1 MQVIRAMRQYIKLIA
16 VCALV
21 GAVVG
26 VLFGIALPESY
37 RAQATLQYVALD
49 TQSESILG
57 RLAGGAGL
65 LAGLAGG
72 VGEDKAAAVT
82 TLQSRTVVNDF
93 IQKNGLAPRLFNER
107 WDATANKWKS
117 PEKQPT
123 PQELYRRFSKNL
135 LRVASDQVTGLVYV
149 SIKWSNAKEAA
160 EWTNGLIAA
169 ANAYLKGI
177 AIAEGERNV
186 AYLSQQVFGTMPVE
200 VRQAAGT
207 LLTAELR
214 KVMVARGRSE
224 FAFRTVESASPPDLN
239 WYEGPV
245 LMGAAGAA
253 LGILLGVTVSF
264 VRRYLREPS
273 GE

>member
-1 MQVIRAMRQYIKLIA
+1 MRQYIKLIA
-16 VCALV
+16 LCALA

-26 VLFGIALPESY
+26 VLFGISLPETY

-49 TQSESILG
+49 TESGNILG
-57 RLAGGAGL
+57 RLGGVGL
-65 LAGLAGG
+65 LTGLAGAA
-72 VGEDKAAAVT
+72 GEDKAAAVT
-82 TLQSRTVVNDF
+82 TLQSRIVVNDF
-93 IQKNGLAPRLFNER
+93 IKKNGLAPRLFGER
-107 WDATANKWKS
+107 WDATSNKWES

-123 PQELYRRFSKNL
+123 PQDLYRRFSKNL

-149 SIKWSNAKEAA
+149 SIKWSNPTEAA
-160 EWTNGLIAA
+160 EWTNGLVAA
-169 ANAYLKGI
+169 ANSYLKSN

-200 VRQAAGT
+200 IRQAAGT

-224 FAFRTVESASPPDLN
+224 FAFRTIESASPPDLN

-245 LMGAAGAA
+245 LMGAAGTA

-264 VRRYLREPS
+264 FRRYLREFS
-273 GE
+273 EA

>member
-1 MQVIRAMRQYIKLIA
+1 MKVIRAMRQYIKLIA

-26 VLFGIALPESY
+26 VLLGIALPESY

-49 TQSESILG
+49 TESGNILG
-57 RLAGGAGL
+57 RLGGAGF

-72 VGEDKAAAVT
+72 AAGEDKAAAVT
-82 TLQSRTVVNDF
+82 TLQSRIVVNDF
-93 IQKNGLAPRLFNER
+93 IQKNGLAPRLFNEH
-107 WDATANKWKS
+107 WDETAKKWES
-117 PEKQPT
+117 PEKRPT
-123 PQELYRRFSKNL
+123 PQKLYRRFSKDL

-149 SIKWSNAKEAA
+149 SIKWSNATEAA
-160 EWTNGLIAA
+160 EWTNGLVAA
-169 ANAYLKGI
+169 TNSYLKSI

-224 FAFRTVESASPPDLN
+224 FAFRTVEPASAPDLR

-245 LMGAAGAA
+245 LMGAAGTA

-264 VRRYLREPS
+264 IRRYLREPV
-273 GE
+273 EE

>member
-1 MQVIRAMRQYIKLIA
+1 MQVIRAMKQYIKLMV
-16 VCALV
+16 VCALA
-21 GAVVG
+21 GAAVG
-26 VLFGIALPESY
+26 VLLGIALPESY

-49 TQSESILG
+49 MQSENILG
-57 RLAGGAGL
+57 RLAGGSGL

-82 TLQSRTVVNDF
+82 TLQSRLVVNEF
-93 IQKNGLAPRLFNER
+93 IQKSGLAPRLFNER
-107 WDATANKWKS
+107 WDTTANQWES
-117 PEKQPT
+117 AEKQPT

-135 LRVASDQVTGLVYV
+135 LRVASDPVSGLVYV
-149 SIKWSNAKEAA
+149 SIKWSNATEAA
-160 EWTNGLIAA
+160 EWTNGLIAT
-169 ANAYLKGI
+169 ANAYLKSI
-177 AIAEGERNV
+177 AITEGERNI

-224 FAFRTVESASPPDLN
+224 FAFRTVEPASPPDLS
-239 WYEGPV
+239 WYEGPL

-253 LGILLGVTVSF
+253 LGILFSVTVGF
-264 VRRYLREPS
+264 VRRYLRESS

>member
-16 VCALV
+16 ACALV

-26 VLFGIALPESY
+26 VLVGIALPESY

-49 TQSESILG
+49 TQSENILG
-57 RLAGGAGL
+57 RLGGVGL

-82 TLQSRTVVNDF
+82 TLQSRIVVNDF

-107 WDATANKWKS
+107 WDATANKWES

-123 PQELYRRFSKNL
+123 HQELYRRFSKSL
-135 LRVASDQVTGLVYV
+135 LRAASDPVSGLVYV
-149 SIKWSNAKEAA
+149 SIKWSNATEAA
-160 EWTNGLIAA
+160 EWTNGLVAA
-169 ANAYLKGI
+169 ANTYLKGI

-224 FAFRTVESASPPDLN
+224 FAFRTVEPASPPDLN

-264 VRRYLREPS
+264 VRRYLRES
-273 GE
+273 SEE